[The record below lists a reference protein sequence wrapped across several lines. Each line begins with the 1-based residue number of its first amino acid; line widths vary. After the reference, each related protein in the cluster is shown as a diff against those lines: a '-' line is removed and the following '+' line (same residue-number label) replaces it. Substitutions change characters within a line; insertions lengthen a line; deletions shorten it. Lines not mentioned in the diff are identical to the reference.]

1 MLLVKCEKKNEI
13 IVKIERKGD
22 KNNSNVQK
30 KKMFWKYFFSVISL
44 NIQTLSFI
52 KIDTCTDELDSGPG
66 FI

>member
-30 KKMFWKYFFSVISL
+30 KKDVLEIFFFSYITEYSNFKL
-44 NIQTLSFI
+44 HKNRHMHR
-52 KIDTCTDELDSGPG
+52 
-66 FI
+66 